1 MRLFLSDSFFDKF
14 TELPRNIQQGVKEFQ
29 KKFRENSTSGS
40 IHLESIT
47 QFRDS
52 SLRSARV
59 TGEYRAILGSLGQ
72 DNYMLLYVDKHD
84 QAYRWAQNKRFAWN
98 EHMQSCQIIP
108 VSIEPTEENPTAS
121 YAEDTQTDSSEKL
134 KGILSEVEMEKL
146 LKIGVPEELIPFV
159 KTIKDLDD
167 LDRAESKL
175 PQDAYENLF
184 SIFDGDDIDDII
196 VEMEA
201 GKAKEGEDSLLS
213 NNNKRRFIELTDDE
227 CLAQIMEEG
236 MEKWQLFLHPS
247 QSKLVNSDYKGT
259 TKVSGSAGTGKTIAA
274 LHRLKHLCEQQD
286 AHVLFTTYTTALMNN
301 ISQLV
306 DKMRIPSQRYELTNI
321 DKVLRQVAE
330 ENHVLPNGFDIL
342 DYGSD
347 SDEKAKALWQEVLD
361 TEISEF
367 NEDFLH
373 SEYIDVIVYNN
384 NKDLKSYLVQA
395 RTGRTKALSR
405 KQRVEIWK
413 LKEKYESL
421 KIQRRKVDRME
432 LFNTTANYLI
442 ENDIHPY
449 THIIADEFQDFSN
462 PELRFL
468 RALVKEGRN
477 DLFLTGDPY
486 QRIYSGRKINFSAAG
501 INVRGK
507 RSQKLK
513 VNYRTTEE
521 IKRMAVSVVKDQK
534 YDDLDGGE
542 ENNKGYISLVHGE
555 RPSYKIFQSGIDEV
569 KQVLHYLDI
578 CETESI
584 HAKDICIASKTRAMY
599 KDVQDELHRKGVK
612 YCEVKNGDR
621 KGDKEGLSFS
631 TFHSLKGLEFRV
643 VILIGVTER
652 SMPSV
657 VSSNY
662 PFMEMDAAE
671 QKEYLANIRS
681 LLYVAITRA
690 RQLVFITGYGKKTG
704 LLECE

>member
-14 TELPRNIQQGVKEFQ
+14 TELPRNIQQGVREFQ

-84 QAYRWAQNKRFAWN
+84 QAYRWAQNKRLVWN
-98 EHMQSCQIIP
+98 EHTQSCQIIP
-108 VSIEPTEENPTAS
+108 VSIEHTEDINTFHS
-121 YAEDTQTDSSEKL
+121 EDNALTSKDQEIN
-134 KGILSEVEMEKL
+134 GILFEVETEKL
-146 LKIGVPEELIPFV
+146 LKIGIPEELITFV
-159 KTIKDLDD
+159 RTIKDLND
-167 LDRAESKL
+167 LDKAEDKL

-184 SIFDGDDIDDII
+184 SVFDGECIEDII
-196 VEMEA
+196 EEMEA
-201 GKAKEGEDSLLS
+201 GKAKAGEDTLLS

-247 QSKLVNSDYKGT
+247 QSKMVYNDYKGT
-259 TKVSGSAGTGKTIAA
+259 TKISGSAGTGKTIAA
-274 LHRLKHLCEQQD
+274 LHRLKHLCEEQD
-286 AHVLFTTYTTALMNN
+286 AHILFTTYTTSLMNN
-301 ISQLV
+301 ITKLV
-306 DKMRIPSQRYELTNI
+306 EKMRIPSQRYDLNNI
-321 DKVLRQVAE
+321 DKILRQVAE

-347 SDEKAKALWQEVLD
+347 NDEKAKALWQEVLD
-361 TEISEF
+361 SEVSEF

-373 SEYIDVIVYNN
+373 SEYIDVIIYNN

-405 KQRVEIWK
+405 KQRVEIWR
-413 LKEKYESL
+413 LKEKYEAL
-421 KIQRRKVDRME
+421 KSMRHKVDRME

-442 ENDIHPY
+442 INNIHPY

-486 QRIYSGRKINFSAAG
+486 QRIYSGRRINFSVAG

-555 RPSYKIFQSGIDEV
+555 RPSYKVFNSSSDEV
-569 KQVLHYLDI
+569 RQVLHYIKI
-578 CETESI
+578 CEAEGIQT
-584 HAKDICIASKTRAMY
+584 KDICIASKTRALY
-599 KDVQDELHRKGVK
+599 KDIQDELHRNNIK

-621 KGDKEGLSFS
+621 KGDKDGISFS

-643 VILIGVTER
+643 VMLVGVTER
-652 SMPSV
+652 SMPSI

-662 PFMEMDAAE
+662 PFMEMDNAE

-690 RQLVFITGYGKKTG
+690 RQIVFITGYGEATG
-704 LLECE
+704 LLETK

>member
-98 EHMQSCQIIP
+98 EHTQSCQIIP

-121 YAEDTQTDSSEKL
+121 YTEDTQTDSEKL

-201 GKAKEGEDSLLS
+201 GKAKESEDSLLS

-367 NEDFLH
+367 NENFLH

-578 CETESI
+578 CETEGI

-621 KGDKEGLSFS
+621 KGDKDGLSFS

-690 RQLVFITGYGKKTG
+690 RQIVFITGYGEKTR

>member
-14 TELPRNIQQGVKEFQ
+14 TELPRNIQQGIKEFQ

-84 QAYRWAQNKRFAWN
+84 QAYHWAQNKRFAWN
-98 EHMQSCQIIP
+98 EHTQSCQIIP
-108 VSIEPTEENPTAS
+108 VSIEPTEENPTA
-121 YAEDTQTDSSEKL
+121 YTQTDSEMQ
-134 KGILSEVEMEKL
+134 KGILSKVEKDKL
-146 LKIGVPEELIPFV
+146 LKIGVPEELISFA

-184 SIFDGDDIDDII
+184 SIFDGDNIDDII
-196 VEMEA
+196 AEMEA
-201 GKAKEGEDSLLS
+201 GKAKEGEDTLLS

-227 CLAQIMEEG
+227 CHAQIMEEG

-486 QRIYSGRKINFSAAG
+486 QRIYSGRKINFSTAG

-555 RPSYKIFQSGIDEV
+555 RPSYKIFKSSIDEV
-569 KQVLHYLDI
+569 KQVIHYLDI
-578 CETESI
+578 CETEGI
-584 HAKDICIASKTRAMY
+584 RAKEICIASKTRAMY

-621 KGDKEGLSFS
+621 KGDKNGLSFS

>member
-14 TELPRNIQQGVKEFQ
+14 TELPRNIQQGIKEFQ

-98 EHMQSCQIIP
+98 EHTQSCQIIP

-121 YAEDTQTDSSEKL
+121 YTEDTQTDSEKL

-413 LKEKYESL
+413 LKEKYDSL

-555 RPSYKIFQSGIDEV
+555 RPSYKIFKSSIDEV
-569 KQVLHYLDI
+569 KQVIHYLDI
-578 CETESI
+578 CETEGI
-584 HAKDICIASKTRAMY
+584 RAKEICIASKTRAMY

-621 KGDKEGLSFS
+621 KGDKNGLSFS

>member
-1 MRLFLSDSFFDKF
+1 
-14 TELPRNIQQGVKEFQ
+14 
-29 KKFRENSTSGS
+29 
-40 IHLESIT
+40 
-47 QFRDS
+47 
-52 SLRSARV
+52 
-59 TGEYRAILGSLGQ
+59 
-72 DNYMLLYVDKHD
+72 MLLS
-84 QAYRWAQNKRFAWN
+84 
-98 EHMQSCQIIP
+98 SCQIIP
-108 VSIEPTEENPTAS
+108 VSIEHTEDINTFHS
-121 YAEDTQTDSSEKL
+121 EDNALTSKDQEIKD
-134 KGILSEVEMEKL
+134 ILFEVETEKL
-146 LKIGVPEELIPFV
+146 LKIGIPEELITFV
-159 KTIKDLDD
+159 RTIKDLND
-167 LDRAESKL
+167 LDKAEDKL

-184 SIFDGDDIDDII
+184 SVFDGECIEDII
-196 VEMEA
+196 EEMEA
-201 GKAKEGEDSLLS
+201 GKAKAGEDTLLS

-247 QSKLVNSDYKGT
+247 QSKMVYNDYKGT
-259 TKVSGSAGTGKTIAA
+259 TKISGSAGTGKTIAA
-274 LHRLKHLCEQQD
+274 LHRLKHLCEEQD
-286 AHVLFTTYTTALMNN
+286 AHILFTTYTTSLMNN
-301 ISQLV
+301 ITKLV
-306 DKMRIPSQRYELTNI
+306 EKMRIPSQRYDLNNI
-321 DKVLRQVAE
+321 DKILRQVAE

-347 SDEKAKALWQEVLD
+347 NDEKAKALWQEVLD
-361 TEISEF
+361 SEVSEF

-373 SEYIDVIVYNN
+373 SEYIDVIIYNN

-405 KQRVEIWK
+405 KQRVEIWR
-413 LKEKYESL
+413 LKEKYEAL
-421 KIQRRKVDRME
+421 KSMRHKVDRME

-442 ENDIHPY
+442 INNIHPY

-486 QRIYSGRKINFSAAG
+486 QRIYSGRRINFSVAG

-555 RPSYKIFQSGIDEV
+555 RPSYKVFNSSSDEV
-569 KQVLHYLDI
+569 RQVLHYIKI
-578 CETESI
+578 CEAEGIQT
-584 HAKDICIASKTRAMY
+584 KDICIASKTRALY
-599 KDVQDELHRKGVK
+599 KDIQDELHRNNIK

-621 KGDKEGLSFS
+621 KGDKDGISFS

-643 VILIGVTER
+643 VMLVGVTER
-652 SMPSV
+652 SMPSI

-662 PFMEMDAAE
+662 PFMEMDNAE

-690 RQLVFITGYGKKTG
+690 RQIVFITGYGEATG
-704 LLECE
+704 LLETK

>member
-14 TELPRNIQQGVKEFQ
+14 TELPRNIQQGVREFQ

-84 QAYRWAQNKRFAWN
+84 QAYRWAQNKRLVWN
-98 EHMQSCQIIP
+98 EHTQSCQIIP
-108 VSIEPTEENPTAS
+108 VSIEHTEDINTFHS
-121 YAEDTQTDSSEKL
+121 EDNALTSKDQEIKD
-134 KGILSEVEMEKL
+134 ILFEVETEKL
-146 LKIGVPEELIPFV
+146 LKIGIPEELITFV
-159 KTIKDLDD
+159 RTIKDLND
-167 LDRAESKL
+167 LDKAEDKL

-184 SIFDGDDIDDII
+184 SVFDGECIEDII
-196 VEMEA
+196 EEMEA
-201 GKAKEGEDSLLS
+201 GKAKAGEDTLLS

-247 QSKLVNSDYKGT
+247 QSKMVYNDYKGT
-259 TKVSGSAGTGKTIAA
+259 TKISGSAGTGKTIAA
-274 LHRLKHLCEQQD
+274 LHRLKHLCEEQD
-286 AHVLFTTYTTALMNN
+286 AHILFTTYTTSLMNN
-301 ISQLV
+301 ITKLV
-306 DKMRIPSQRYELTNI
+306 EKMRIPSQRYDLNNI
-321 DKVLRQVAE
+321 DKILRQVAE

-347 SDEKAKALWQEVLD
+347 NDEKAKALWQEVLD
-361 TEISEF
+361 SEVSEF

-373 SEYIDVIVYNN
+373 SEYIDVIIYNN

-405 KQRVEIWK
+405 KQRVEIWR
-413 LKEKYESL
+413 LKEKYEAL
-421 KIQRRKVDRME
+421 KSMRHKVDRME

-442 ENDIHPY
+442 INNIHPY

-486 QRIYSGRKINFSAAG
+486 QRIYSGRRINFSVAG

-555 RPSYKIFQSGIDEV
+555 RPSYKVFNSSSDEV
-569 KQVLHYLDI
+569 RQVLHYIEI
-578 CETESI
+578 CEAEGIQT
-584 HAKDICIASKTRAMY
+584 KDICIASKTRALY
-599 KDVQDELHRKGVK
+599 KDIQDELHRNNIK

-621 KGDKEGLSFS
+621 KGDKDGISFS

-643 VILIGVTER
+643 VMLVGVTER
-652 SMPSV
+652 SMPSI

-662 PFMEMDAAE
+662 PFMEMDNAE

-690 RQLVFITGYGKKTG
+690 RQIVFITGYGEATG
-704 LLECE
+704 LLETK

>member
-14 TELPRNIQQGVKEFQ
+14 TELPRNIQQGIKEFQ

-84 QAYRWAQNKRFAWN
+84 QAYHWAQNKRFAWN
-98 EHMQSCQIIP
+98 EHTQSCQIIP
-108 VSIEPTEENPTAS
+108 VSIEPTEENPTA
-121 YAEDTQTDSSEKL
+121 YTQTDSEMQ
-134 KGILSEVEMEKL
+134 KGILSKVEIDKL
-146 LKIGVPEELIPFV
+146 LKIGVPEELISFA

-184 SIFDGDDIDDII
+184 SIFDGDNIDDII
-196 VEMEA
+196 AEMEA
-201 GKAKEGEDSLLS
+201 GKAKEGEDTLLS

-301 ISQLV
+301 ISQSV

-468 RALVKEGRN
+468 HALVKEGRN

-486 QRIYSGRKINFSAAG
+486 QRIYSGRKINFSTAG

-555 RPSYKIFQSGIDEV
+555 RPSYKIFKSSIDEV
-569 KQVLHYLDI
+569 KQVIHYLDI
-578 CETESI
+578 CETEGI
-584 HAKDICIASKTRAMY
+584 RAKEICIASKTRAMY

-621 KGDKEGLSFS
+621 KGDKNGLSFS

>member
-14 TELPRNIQQGVKEFQ
+14 TELPRNIQQGIKEFQ

-84 QAYRWAQNKRFAWN
+84 QAYHWAQNKRFAWN
-98 EHMQSCQIIP
+98 EHTQSCQIIP
-108 VSIEPTEENPTAS
+108 VSIEPTEENPTA
-121 YAEDTQTDSSEKL
+121 YTQTDSEMQ
-134 KGILSEVEMEKL
+134 KGILSKVEIDKL
-146 LKIGVPEELIPFV
+146 LKIGVPEELISFA

-184 SIFDGDDIDDII
+184 SIFDGDNIDDII
-196 VEMEA
+196 AEMEA
-201 GKAKEGEDSLLS
+201 GKAKEGEDTLLS

-486 QRIYSGRKINFSAAG
+486 QRIYSGRKINFSTAG

-555 RPSYKIFQSGIDEV
+555 RPSYKIFKSSIDEV
-569 KQVLHYLDI
+569 KQVIHYLDI
-578 CETESI
+578 CETEGI
-584 HAKDICIASKTRAMY
+584 RAKEICIASKTRAMY

-621 KGDKEGLSFS
+621 KGDKNGLSFS

>member
-98 EHMQSCQIIP
+98 EHTQSCQIIP
-108 VSIEPTEENPTAS
+108 VSIEPTEETPTAS
-121 YAEDTQTDSSEKL
+121 YTEDTQTDSEKL

-367 NEDFLH
+367 NENFLH

-578 CETESI
+578 CETEGI

-621 KGDKEGLSFS
+621 KGDKDGLSFS

-690 RQLVFITGYGKKTG
+690 RQIVFITGYGEKTR

>member
-1 MRLFLSDSFFDKF
+1 MLTKIFF
-14 TELPRNIQQGVKEFQ
+14 
-29 KKFRENSTSGS
+29 
-40 IHLESIT
+40 
-47 QFRDS
+47 
-52 SLRSARV
+52 
-59 TGEYRAILGSLGQ
+59 
-72 DNYMLLYVDKHD
+72 
-84 QAYRWAQNKRFAWN
+84 
-98 EHMQSCQIIP
+98 
-108 VSIEPTEENPTAS
+108 
-121 YAEDTQTDSSEKL
+121 
-134 KGILSEVEMEKL
+134 
-146 LKIGVPEELIPFV
+146 
-159 KTIKDLDD
+159 
-167 LDRAESKL
+167 
-175 PQDAYENLF
+175 
-184 SIFDGDDIDDII
+184 IFDGDDIDDII

-367 NEDFLH
+367 NENFLH

-578 CETESI
+578 CETEGI

-621 KGDKEGLSFS
+621 KGDKDGLSFS

-690 RQLVFITGYGKKTG
+690 RQIVFITGYGEKTR

>member
-14 TELPRNIQQGVKEFQ
+14 TELPRNIQQGVREFQ
-29 KKFRENSTSGS
+29 KKFRENSTSSS

-59 TGEYRAILGSLGQ
+59 TGEYRAILGSLGH

-84 QAYRWAQNKRFAWN
+84 QAYRWAQNKRLVWN
-98 EHMQSCQIIP
+98 EHTQSCQIIP
-108 VSIEPTEENPTAS
+108 VSIEPTEVINTYHSAD
-121 YAEDTQTDSSEKL
+121 DTHVSEGQETE
-134 KGILSEVEMEKL
+134 GILAEVETDKL
-146 LKIGVPEELIPFV
+146 LKIGIPEELITLV
-159 KTIKDLDD
+159 RTIRDLDD
-167 LDRAESKL
+167 LDKAEDKL

-184 SIFDGDDIDDII
+184 SVFDGDCIEGII
-196 VEMEA
+196 EEMEA
-201 GKAKEGEDSLLS
+201 GKAKAGEDTLLS

-247 QSKLVNSDYKGT
+247 QSKLVYNDYKGT

-274 LHRLKHLCEQQD
+274 LHRLKHLCEEQD
-286 AHVLFTTYTTALMNN
+286 AHILFTTYTTALMNN
-301 ISQLV
+301 ITKLV
-306 DKMRIPSQRYELTNI
+306 EKMRIPSQRYDLNNI
-321 DKVLRQVAE
+321 DKILRQVAE
-330 ENHVLPNGFDIL
+330 ENHVLPNGYDIL

-347 SDEKAKALWQEVLD
+347 NDEKAKALWQEVLD
-361 TEISEF
+361 SEVSEF

-373 SEYIDVIVYNN
+373 SEYIDVIIYNN
-384 NKDLKSYLVQA
+384 NKELKSYLVQA
-395 RTGRTKALSR
+395 RTGRTKAISR

-413 LKEKYESL
+413 LKEKYEAL
-421 KIQRRKVDRME
+421 KTMRHKVDRME

-442 ENDIHPY
+442 TNNIHPY

-486 QRIYSGRKINFSAAG
+486 QRIYSGRRINFSAAG

-555 RPSYKIFQSGIDEV
+555 RPSYKVFNSSSDEV
-569 KQVLHYLDI
+569 KQVLHYIEI
-578 CETESI
+578 CEAEGIQT
-584 HAKDICIASKTRAMY
+584 KDICIASKTRALY
-599 KDVQDELHRKGVK
+599 KDIQDELYRNDIK

-621 KGDKEGLSFS
+621 KGDKDGISFS

-643 VILIGVTER
+643 VMLVGVTER
-652 SMPSV
+652 SMPSI

-662 PFMEMDAAE
+662 PFMEMDTAE

-690 RQLVFITGYGKKTG
+690 RQIVFITGYGEATG
-704 LLECE
+704 LLESK

>member
-14 TELPRNIQQGVKEFQ
+14 TELPRNIQQGVREFQ
-29 KKFRENSTSGS
+29 KKFRENSTSSS

-59 TGEYRAILGSLGQ
+59 TGEYRAILGSLGH

-84 QAYRWAQNKRFAWN
+84 QAYRWAQNKRLVWN
-98 EHMQSCQIIP
+98 EHTQSCQIIP
-108 VSIEPTEENPTAS
+108 VSIEHTEEINTYHSA
-121 YAEDTQTDSSEKL
+121 ADVLTSENREI
-134 KGILSEVEMEKL
+134 KGVLSEVETEKL
-146 LKIGVPEELIPFV
+146 LKIGIPEELITLV
-159 KTIKDLDD
+159 RTIKDLND
-167 LDRAESKL
+167 LDKAEAKL

-184 SIFDGDDIDDII
+184 SVFDGDCIEDII
-196 VEMEA
+196 EEMEA
-201 GKAKEGEDSLLS
+201 GKAKAGEDTLLS

-247 QSKLVNSDYKGT
+247 QSKLVYNDYKGT

-274 LHRLKHLCEQQD
+274 LHRLKHLCEEQD
-286 AHVLFTTYTTALMNN
+286 AHILFTTYTTALMNN
-301 ISQLV
+301 ITKLV
-306 DKMRIPSQRYELTNI
+306 EKMRIPSQRYDLNNI
-321 DKVLRQVAE
+321 DKILRQVAE
-330 ENHVLPNGFDIL
+330 ENHVLPNGYDIL

-347 SDEKAKALWQEVLD
+347 NDEKAKALWQEVLD
-361 TEISEF
+361 SEVSEF

-373 SEYIDVIVYNN
+373 SEYIDVIIYNN

-395 RTGRTKALSR
+395 RTGRTKAISR

-413 LKEKYESL
+413 LKEKYEAL
-421 KIQRRKVDRME
+421 KTMRHKVDRME

-442 ENDIHPY
+442 TNNIHPY

-486 QRIYSGRKINFSAAG
+486 QRIYSGRRINFSAAG

-555 RPSYKIFQSGIDEV
+555 RPSYKVFNSSSDEV
-569 KQVLHYLDI
+569 RQVLHYIEI
-578 CETESI
+578 CEAEGIQT
-584 HAKDICIASKTRAMY
+584 KDICIASKTRALY
-599 KDVQDELHRKGVK
+599 KDIQDELHRNNIK

-621 KGDKEGLSFS
+621 KGDKDGISFS

-643 VILIGVTER
+643 VMLVGVTER
-652 SMPSV
+652 SMPSIG
-657 VSSNY
+657 SSNY
-662 PFMEMDAAE
+662 PFMEMDNVE

-690 RQLVFITGYGKKTG
+690 RQIVFITGYGEATG
-704 LLECE
+704 LLETK

>member
-14 TELPRNIQQGVKEFQ
+14 TELPRNIQQGIKEFQ

-84 QAYRWAQNKRFAWN
+84 QAYHWAQNKRFAWN
-98 EHMQSCQIIP
+98 EHTQSCQIIP
-108 VSIEPTEENPTAS
+108 VSIEPTEENPTA
-121 YAEDTQTDSSEKL
+121 YTQTDSEMQ
-134 KGILSEVEMEKL
+134 KGILSKVEIDKL
-146 LKIGVPEELIPFV
+146 LKIGVPEELISFA

-184 SIFDGDDIDDII
+184 SIFDGDNIDDII
-196 VEMEA
+196 AEMEA
-201 GKAKEGEDSLLS
+201 GKAKEGEDTLLS

-301 ISQLV
+301 ISQSV

-486 QRIYSGRKINFSAAG
+486 QRIYSGRKINFSTAG

-555 RPSYKIFQSGIDEV
+555 RPSYKIFKSSIDEV
-569 KQVLHYLDI
+569 KQVIHYLDI
-578 CETESI
+578 CETEGI
-584 HAKDICIASKTRAMY
+584 RAKEICIASKTRAMY

-621 KGDKEGLSFS
+621 KGDKNGLSFS

>member
-98 EHMQSCQIIP
+98 EHTQSCQIIP

-121 YAEDTQTDSSEKL
+121 YTEDTQTDSEKL

-367 NEDFLH
+367 NENFLH

-578 CETESI
+578 CQTEGI

-621 KGDKEGLSFS
+621 KGDKDGLSFS

-690 RQLVFITGYGKKTG
+690 RQIVFITGYGEKTR

>member
-14 TELPRNIQQGVKEFQ
+14 TELPRNIQQGVREFQ

-84 QAYRWAQNKRFAWN
+84 QAYRWAQNKRLVWN
-98 EHMQSCQIIP
+98 EHTQSCQIIP
-108 VSIEPTEENPTAS
+108 VSIEHTEDINTFHS
-121 YAEDTQTDSSEKL
+121 EDNALTSKDQEIN
-134 KGILSEVEMEKL
+134 GILFEVETEKL
-146 LKIGVPEELIPFV
+146 LKIGIPEELITFV
-159 KTIKDLDD
+159 RTIKDLND
-167 LDRAESKL
+167 LDKAEDKL

-184 SIFDGDDIDDII
+184 SVFDGECIEDII
-196 VEMEA
+196 EEMEA
-201 GKAKEGEDSLLS
+201 GKAKAGEDTLLS

-227 CLAQIMEEG
+227 YLAQIMEEG

-247 QSKLVNSDYKGT
+247 QSKMVYNDYKGT
-259 TKVSGSAGTGKTIAA
+259 TKISGSAGTGKTIAA
-274 LHRLKHLCEQQD
+274 LHRLKHLCEEQD
-286 AHVLFTTYTTALMNN
+286 AHILFTTYTTSLMNN
-301 ISQLV
+301 ITKLV
-306 DKMRIPSQRYELTNI
+306 EKMRIPSQRYDLNNI
-321 DKVLRQVAE
+321 DKILRQVAE
-330 ENHVLPNGFDIL
+330 ENHILPNGFDIL

-347 SDEKAKALWQEVLD
+347 NDEKAKALWQEVLD
-361 TEISEF
+361 SEVSEF

-373 SEYIDVIVYNN
+373 SEYIDVIIYNN

-413 LKEKYESL
+413 LKEKYEAL
-421 KIQRRKVDRME
+421 KSMRHKVDRME

-442 ENDIHPY
+442 INNIHPY

-486 QRIYSGRKINFSAAG
+486 QRIYSGRRINFSVAG

-555 RPSYKIFQSGIDEV
+555 RPSYKVFNSSSDEV
-569 KQVLHYLDI
+569 RQVLHYIEI
-578 CETESI
+578 CEAEGIQT
-584 HAKDICIASKTRAMY
+584 KDICIASKTRALY
-599 KDVQDELHRKGVK
+599 KDIQDELHRNNIK

-621 KGDKEGLSFS
+621 KGDKDGISFS

-643 VILIGVTER
+643 VMLVGVTER
-652 SMPSV
+652 SMPSI

-662 PFMEMDAAE
+662 PFMEMDNAE

-690 RQLVFITGYGKKTG
+690 RQIVFITGYGEATG
-704 LLECE
+704 LLETK